1 MKRDGTRDFH
11 EARWDEPILM
21 ELGEPG
27 QRALLLEEM
36 EPQVA
41 QAAGA
46 PDDLV
51 PQGYLR
57 REAPK
62 LPELGQM
69 QLLRHYLRL
78 SQETIGADLNIDIG
92 LGTCT
97 MKYNP
102 KVHESFVRDPRFSE
116 LHPYQDPSTTQG
128 ILQVLYETEQYL
140 KAISG
145 MDRFS
150 LNPAGGSQGIFSNVA
165 IIRAYHEARGE
176 MRSSPRF
183 SPIQATPAPPP
194 PWATRSSPST
204 PTRAA
209 SPT

>member
-27 QRALLLEEM
+27 QRALLLEEI

-57 REAPK
+57 REAPE

-102 KVHESFVRDPRFSE
+102 KVHES
-116 LHPYQDPSTTQG
+116 
-128 ILQVLYETEQYL
+128 
-140 KAISG
+140 
-145 MDRFS
+145 
-150 LNPAGGSQGIFSNVA
+150 
-165 IIRAYHEARGE
+165 
-176 MRSSPRF
+176 
-183 SPIQATPAPPP
+183 
-194 PWATRSSPST
+194 
-204 PTRAA
+204 
-209 SPT
+209 